1 MSTKDGLLFGLILA
15 TRDLMGLTR
24 AQIHADGLWRRFL
37 AFISGPGREFSAFGF
52 SRNATKF
59 EKMIASPR
67 DIMKKF
73 KTFGSKTSHGQI
85 EGDKYK
91 KNYKFVLSAMNVGF
105 DITSY

>member
-1 MSTKDGLLFGLILA
+1 
-15 TRDLMGLTR
+15 
-24 AQIHADGLWRRFL
+24 
-37 AFISGPGREFSAFGF
+37 
-52 SRNATKF
+52 
-59 EKMIASPR
+59 MIASPR